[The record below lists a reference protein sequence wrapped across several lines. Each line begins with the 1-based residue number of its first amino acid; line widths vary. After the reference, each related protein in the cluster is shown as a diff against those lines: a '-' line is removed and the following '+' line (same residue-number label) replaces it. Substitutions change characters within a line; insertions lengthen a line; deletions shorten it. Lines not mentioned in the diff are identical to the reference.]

1 MNKIFYVVTKEV
13 DDEGY
18 LTGNKCVTA
27 YKIAGNDLTQVIE
40 LVIRV
45 SDNSKNKLNHW
56 LERNEYP
63 DCELVQLN

>member
-1 MNKIFYVVTKEV
+1 MNKIFYVVIKEV

-18 LTGNKCVTA
+18 LTGNKSVKA
-27 YKIAGNDLTQVIE
+27 YKIAGNDLTEVVE
-40 LVIRV
+40 LEISV

-56 LERNEYP
+56 LKQNEYP